1 MTTEKIYDVYDKGA
15 RSSFIQT
22 YITCEMLC
30 CKTSLIV
37 YVFVEIAEYFP
48 QHKERPWTSANVGT
62 PIQVGYY
69 EDPNPALSDKRRRPC
84 VVGDH
89 CGTHAPKHPVAH
101 FDLSMGNTH
110 QQSHRQ

>member
-1 MTTEKIYDVYDKGA
+1 MTKAQGQA
-15 RSSFIQT
+15 SSKLILPVR
-22 YITCEMLC
+22 CPC
-30 CKTSLIV
+30 CKTNLIF

-62 PIQVGYY
+62 PIRVGYY